1 MTAQDELSP
10 GHAADRP
17 LTAPETAPSDDT
29 LPGLG
34 PLPSPAAP
42 PNRAAAGPA
51 APSGPSPGSPV
62 PAGSLT
68 LHTTLLGPLTVPD
81 GAARAAELEEL
92 SRRAAVYA
100 TRARG
105 DGTRRAYRSAWR
117 QYEAWCHSL
126 GREPLG
132 ADPDTVAMYVVRC
145 ADQGSAGRGGLAV
158 SSIRVHLAAIRTA
171 ICWPAARSTCAIRA
185 SPWSSRGSPGR
196 RASGRAARPPPRCPA
211 CCA

>member
-1 MTAQDELSP
+1 MTHP
-10 GHAADRP
+10 
-17 LTAPETAPSDDT
+17 DD
-29 LPGLG
+29 LG
-34 PLPSPAAP
+34 PPAARMPGPSAARDRAAGRTAHRRARAPSPAP
-42 PNRAAAGPA
+42 PPSDAADAAAGSPA
-51 APSGPSPGSPV
+51 ATGRTRE
-62 PAGSLT
+62 SLT
-68 LHTTLLGPLTVPD
+68 LQTTLFGPLSVPD

-117 QYEAWCHSL
+117 QYEAWCRSL
-126 GREPLG
+126 GREPLA
-132 ADPDTVAMYVVRC
+132 ADPDTIAMYVVRC
-145 ADQGSAGRGGLAV
+145 ADQGFAV

-171 ICWPAARSTCAIRA
+171 HLLAGLLARPAPPAPRHGGRRRH
-185 SPWSSRGSPGR
+185 PRR